1 MREIALGSRNKAKIK
16 AAENAARKLM
26 GASKVTSVDVDGG
39 FDQPM
44 STEQGR
50 EGARRR
56 AERALEEREADVGV
70 GVEGF
75 VEQIKGKMFLSNWA
89 VVSDGENY
97 GEGSSGMH
105 PLPQEFAERLPE
117 DELAEV
123 IHGELGHDLHE
134 QGGAI
139 AAITNRELLRSEFSE
154 RALLHAFTEI
164 D

>member
-1 MREIALGSRNKAKIK
+1 MREIALGSRNRAKIK

-75 VEQIKGKMFLSNWA
+75 VEQIKAKMFLST
-89 VVSDGENY
+89 GL
-97 GEGSSGMH
+97 SS
-105 PLPQEFAERLPE
+105 LTVKTTAR
-117 DELAEV
+117 
-123 IHGELGHDLHE
+123 
-134 QGGAI
+134 GAQVCI
-139 AAITNRELLRSEFSE
+139 RFHRSS
-154 RALLHAFTEI
+154 RRDSQKMSSLK
-164 D
+164 